1 MNMRLHRLVIV
12 GLGLI
17 SAGAAT
23 PARAADPEPGLAA
36 PMQRADR
43 CFADAVWLYADGDLP
58 GALAQFRR
66 AYAAFPDF
74 RVWYNIA
81 GVLRELHDYAGSLR
95 AYRKYLDGGAHKIG
109 PDRRAQVERTL
120 SDLGPKIA
128 RIQVDVGGGPALV
141 TVDGE
146 TFSITTAEQVVEVN
160 PGRHQVRV
168 FGHRVPNQTRKLD
181 VAAGERVRLLFEPTT
196 VAEPTQPFVMAP
208 RVPLSFRAQDP

>member
-1 MNMRLHRLVIV
+1 MNVRLHRFVIV

-17 SAGAAT
+17 SPVAAT
-23 PARAADPEPGLAA
+23 SARATEPEPGLAA
-36 PMQRADR
+36 PMQKADR
-43 CFADAVWLYADGDLP
+43 CFADAVWLYAEGDLP

-81 GVLRELHDYAGSLR
+81 GVLRELHDDAGSLR

-109 PDRRAQVERTL
+109 PDRRVQVERTL
-120 SDLGPKIA
+120 GELGLKIA

-141 TVDGE
+141 TVDGQ
-146 TFSITTAEQVVEVN
+146 TFSVATAEQVVEVN

-168 FGHRVPNQTRKLD
+168 VGQRVPNQTRKLD

-196 VAEPTQPFVMAP
+196 VVPPAQPFVMAP